1 MYSPPVDPA
10 ERLQKAATRGIRVTV
25 LGILASAALA
35 TVKILAGL
43 FGNSY
48 ALIADGV
55 ESVLDIFSSL
65 LVWGSIRIGTSPQ
78 SKRFPYGLG
87 KVEPLAA
94 LVVATVLLA
103 AAIAIAFA
111 AVRSILTPHEAPA
124 LFTLPVLVG
133 VVVVKEIMFHV
144 MFTTGASIGSRA
156 LQTNAWHHR
165 SDALTSAAAFVGIS
179 IALVGGEGFES
190 ADDWAALFACVIIAV
205 NSIRLFRSALNE
217 VLDVAAPPTLENQV
231 RLIAASIPGVESIDV
246 CRVRKSGLAV
256 LVDIHVEVDGDLP
269 VRRGHEI
276 AHDVKRALLQSE
288 LAILDVLVHIEPV
301 ETKKTASLAARHED

>member
-1 MYSPPVDPA
+1 MCSPPVDPA
-10 ERLQKAATRGIRVTV
+10 ERLQRAAARGTRATV

-43 FGNSY
+43 LGNSY
-48 ALIADGV
+48 ALVADGV

-65 LVWGSIRIGTSPQ
+65 LVWGSIRIGASPQ

-111 AVRSILTPHEAPA
+111 AVRSIPTPHGSPA

-133 VVVVKEIMFHV
+133 VVAVKEIMFHV

-156 LQTNAWHHR
+156 LQTDAWHHR
-165 SDALTSAAAFVGIS
+165 SDALTSVAAFIGIS
-179 IALVGGEGFES
+179 IALVGGEGFEA

-205 NSIRLFRSALNE
+205 NGVRLFRSALDE
-217 VLDVAAPPTLENQV
+217 VLDVAAPPMLENQV
-231 RLIAASIPGVESIDV
+231 RLIAASVPGVESIDV

-276 AHDVKRALLQSE
+276 AHDVKSALLQSD
-288 LAILDVLVHIEPV
+288 LAILDVLVHIEPR
-301 ETKKTASLAARHED
+301 EPASLAAKHED

>member
-1 MYSPPVDPA
+1 M
-10 ERLQKAATRGIRVTV
+10 
-25 LGILASAALA
+25 LASVALA
-35 TVKILAGL
+35 TVKILAGF

-48 ALIADGV
+48 ALVADGV

-78 SKRFPYGLG
+78 SERFPYGLG

-94 LVVATVLLA
+94 LVGATVLLA

-111 AVRSILTPHEAPA
+111 AVRSILTPHESPA

-133 VVVVKEIMFHV
+133 VVAVKELMFHV

-156 LQTNAWHHR
+156 LQTDAWHHR

-190 ADDWAALFACVIIAV
+190 ADDWAALFACAIIAF
-205 NSIRLFRSALNE
+205 NGIRLFRSALDE
-217 VLDVAAPPTLENQV
+217 ALDVAAPPTLENQV
-231 RLIAASIPGVESIDV
+231 RLIAASVPGVESIDV
-246 CRVRKSGLAV
+246 CRVRKSGLTL
-256 LVDIHVEVDGDLP
+256 LVDIHVEVDGNLP
-269 VRRGHEI
+269 VHRGHEI
-276 AHDVKRALLQSE
+276 AHEVKSALLQSD

-301 ETKKTASLAARHED
+301 EPASLAAKHED